1 MHAYVTILLG
11 SLVTTDPSTK
21 QGAGADAYDGCSF
34 ISAAEVEAV
43 SGEKLERKP
52 RVVRRTQGTV
62 EVYGCTYKSPNF
74 NVEVRLEAGRSKD
87 DLEMYMLGLKGTVKS
102 ATSSTLK
109 PVKGLGDEAW
119 WAPINETSGILH
131 VIRKTDVV
139 WVQTYGKGKGA
150 GSLEKTKAITDKV
163 YAQYLRVRK

>member
-1 MHAYVTILLG
+1 MHAFVTILLG

-62 EVYGCTYKSPNF
+62 EVYGCSYKSPNF
-74 NVEVRLEAGRSKD
+74 NVKS
-87 DLEMYMLGLKGTVKS
+87 GLKPAVARTTCRCTCSVSRG
-102 ATSSTLK
+102 
-109 PVKGLGDEAW
+109 
-119 WAPINETSGILH
+119 
-131 VIRKTDVV
+131 R
-139 WVQTYGKGKGA
+139 
-150 GSLEKTKAITDKV
+150 
-163 YAQYLRVRK
+163 